1 MPLYSLTCLA
11 LHYPTYAPLR
21 ALVHTSTSLVHKNG
35 GLVRKIDYLGKRNTT
50 QRIKANSIQ
59 GGVDEADYWTMMFD
73 ANPPTVKELTERL
86 RVDPRVLRHT
96 TLLVGKKLSE
106 VMKPQ
111 WNLTLQESI
120 NLPNEDLKLEIHQ
133 RALDLHS
140 TNSSKPSPLSFF

>member
-35 GLVRKIDYLGKRNTT
+35 GLVRKIDYLGKRNTP
-50 QRIKANSIQ
+50 QRIKANSIP

-73 ANPPTVKELTERL
+73 ANPPTVKELTDRL

-96 TLLVGKKLSE
+96 TLLVGKTLNQ
-106 VMKPQ
+106 VMQPK
-111 WNLTLQESI
+111 WNTTLQESI
-120 NLPNEDLKLEIHQ
+120 QLPTEDHKIETHQ

-140 TNSSKPSPLSFF
+140 TNSSSTSPLSFF